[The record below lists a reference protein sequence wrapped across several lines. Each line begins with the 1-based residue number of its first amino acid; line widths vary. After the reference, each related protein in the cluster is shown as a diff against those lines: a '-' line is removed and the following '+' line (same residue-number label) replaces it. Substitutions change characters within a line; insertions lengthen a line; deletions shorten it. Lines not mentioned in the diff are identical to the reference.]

1 MYGSKSKK
9 RPRRGDQGT
18 SMPKKSGL
26 TERQEQTIRKH
37 SKHHTPGHMKFM
49 RKAMMEGKTFTAAH
63 KAAMKKVG
71 K

>member
-1 MYGSKSKK
+1 M
-9 RPRRGDQGT
+9 PR
-18 SMPKKSGL
+18 KSGL
-26 TERQEQTIRKH
+26 TERQEQTLRKH

-49 RKAMMEGKTFTAAH
+49 RKAMMEGKTFTEAH